1 MRHNFTLITPKHITS
16 RKMTTNQGPEY
27 FAAETKYSK
36 ARTREEKIFC
46 LQEMIRTSVKHKGT
60 ERLLADLRKRLSK
73 LKRELVIERKKS
85 HKPAFVIRKEG
96 AAQICII
103 GLTNS
108 GKSVLLNS
116 LTNTNVEVSDYPFTT
131 KEPQVGMMLYNDL
144 QFQLIEIP
152 SSFSSESLSILHSC
166 DLIIIVLDAT
176 QSADKQKIKLLDILK
191 GNRLD
196 IKRMIFVKNKSKV
209 CGLDQDIVC
218 IDAQSHT
225 GLDELK
231 RKIWNSLNLIKVYTK
246 SPDKPKDTPALA
258 LERNS
263 TVEDLAE
270 EIHKDFIKT
279 FKFARIFNSTKFSGK
294 KVGLD
299 YKLQD
304 NDVVEIHTN

>member
-1 MRHNFTLITPKHITS
+1 
-16 RKMTTNQGPEY
+16 MTTNQGPEY
-27 FAAETKYSK
+27 FAAESKYSK

-60 ERLLADLRKRLSK
+60 ERLLADLRKRLAK
-73 LKRELVIERKKS
+73 LKRELTIERKKS
-85 HKPAFVIRKEG
+85 HKPKFVIRKEG

-108 GKSVLLNS
+108 GKSTLLNS
-116 LTNTNVEVSDYPFTT
+116 LTNAHVKISEYPYTT
-131 KEPQVGMMLYNDL
+131 KEPQVGMMFYNDL

-152 SSFSSESLSILHSC
+152 SSFNSESLGLLHSC
-166 DLIIIVLDAT
+166 DLIVAMLDAT
-176 QSADKQKIKLLDILK
+176 QKIDRQKDELTKILK
-191 GNRLD
+191 DKKLD
-196 IKRMIFVKNKSKV
+196 DKEMVFVENKSKV
-209 CGLDQDIVC
+209 CGLDQNVIC
-218 IDAQSHT
+218 IDAKAGI

-231 RKIWNSLNLIKVYTK
+231 ERIWKISALIKVYTK
-246 SPDKPKDTPALA
+246 SPNKPKDIPALG
-258 LERNS
+258 LEKDS
-263 TVEDLAE
+263 TVEDLAR
-270 EIHKDFIKT
+270 EIHKDFIET